1 MSDQKFYNP
10 LDDFFADA
18 AMVGG
23 DDVVD
28 SLDYFLEQCDVE
40 FEDVKLFQQ
49 KFGMLVH
56 DKPVHLTERK
66 LHERA
71 NFMQEELDE
80 FTEAVN
86 SHDLAKM
93 ADALIDLV
101 YVAKGTAVSMGL
113 PWRRLWNE
121 VQRANM
127 DKVRGIGPRG
137 VKVDCIKPDGWQ
149 PPNIEEV
156 LKEAG
161 YSGPWLKEDYIDD
174 AENSDNI

>member
-1 MSDQKFYNP
+1 MSDQKSYNP
-10 LDDFFADA
+10 LDDFFYDA

-23 DDVVD
+23 EDVID

-86 SHDLAKM
+86 SHNLAKM

-101 YVAKGTAVSMGL
+101 YVAKGTAVSMGI
-113 PWRRLWNE
+113 PWRQLWNE

-149 PPNIEEV
+149 PPNIEKI

-161 YSGPWLKEDYIDD
+161 WTGPWLREDYIDD